1 MKVAA
6 MLVGVLSCAMGP
18 AVSAGAVLVS
28 LNNPGSTTQ
37 HEVTVEPGD
46 TFTVDINVETDF
58 NVGLVL
64 AAATASSVGVFDVL
78 EVTDNPP
85 WTSQGTV
92 SSMVGALD
100 PVSGVSVFRYRGS
113 PWSGVITMASIQI
126 AVDAETAIGTYG
138 LDTVDVRWGFSP
150 TIGLDFP
157 GVPGPSFLV
166 HVVPEPSS
174 TAVLI
179 LSGLLAFRRGH

>member
-1 MKVAA
+1 MAA
-6 MLVGVLSCAMGP
+6 SPAM
-18 AVSAGAVLVS
+18 SAGSVVVS
-28 LNNPGSTTQ
+28 LNNPGSTTL
-37 HEVTVEPGD
+37 HAITVEPGD
-46 TFTVDINVETDF
+46 TFIVDINVERDY
-58 NVGLVL
+58 NVEWVRV
-64 AAATASSVGVFDVL
+64 AATASSVGVFDIV

-100 PVSGVSVFRYRGS
+100 PTSGFSVFTHPRS
-113 PWSGVITMASIQI
+113 PWCGVIAMASIQI

-166 HVVPEPSS
+166 HVVPEPSLS
-174 TAVLI
+174 AMLV
-179 LSGLLAFRRGH
+179 LSGLLVFRRGH